1 MRKFVIEHSIKIG
14 VNKFIKPIR
23 DKLNHKL
30 DLMIKERDRLNGIS
44 KNPNTIITNLSSHTL
59 SEDEYKTLR
68 FGLNHGLAKQ
78 PKDTETFVV
87 AEELWN
93 QLYRSKVL
101 KNGHYSVERAK
112 NLLRG
117 FAFNY
122 INIDDRQI
130 FKDSKHIKLIKNLRK
145 SIAILKPDKG
155 NGIVLI
161 DIADYQYSID
171 SLFADKAKF
180 RKVNVDPTA
189 SRLTSIQRYLK
200 TLLNRNE
207 IDENEYKDMRPK
219 NAKPARAHGLPKIH
233 KKYEHL
239 PKFRPIVDTTGTT
252 HYSVGKY
259 LTNLLNPL
267 TVNDYTLKDSFDAA
281 EKIKQIPK
289 ELFDDGYVFVSFDV
303 TSLFTNV
310 PLSKTINIIIDRI
323 YNKNLLQTK
332 ISKNTLRK
340 LIQDTCK
347 KTVFSAN
354 NILYEQL
361 DGVSMG
367 SSLGPVLANIIMT
380 ELEQSVIKPYIDSGI
395 VKFYS
400 RYVDDTLLVIRPVDI
415 DKVHCSLNKFD
426 KNLQFTVDK
435 FEDETPH
442 FLDLEIAPDG
452 LSIFRK
458 DTNTGLYTN
467 FDSYAPWSYRKA
479 WISSLANRATKLC
492 HPAKLKNEINLI
504 KKFAS
509 WNGFPRF
516 AVNKIIKTA
525 TSPRHSENDNA
536 DNTIPTTLW
545 LRIPYAGPTGEQL
558 VSALK
563 RKLKFCLKKDTNVM
577 FRVIYSTHKI
587 GFYTNMKDPTPL
599 KFKSNIVYR
608 FICPGCRA
616 SYVGKTERNLFTRC
630 SEHATKKESAV
641 LEHLKECSEVKFIT
655 TLLTL
660 GIEKPNFRSIY
671 INLVND
677 NTSVIDSSDNWS
689 SLLYKE
695 ALHIKRLKPILNN
708 GLKASRELYLF

>member
-1 MRKFVIEHSIKIG
+1 MNSLFGISFVLFYLKLSAGNGFWINLRAADENLYKIATTVERLEKKLKRYEASLNFLINCRDQNVFPKFVRWKNTKYLDQLSKRKYQRRILLDEIITKRKQIREIKTVFFTKRETLNSNATFMRKFVIEHSIKIG

-30 DLMIKERDRLNGIS
+30 DLIIKERDRLNGIS

-78 PKDTETFVV
+78 PKDTE
-87 AEELWN
+87 LLLL
-93 QLYRSKVL
+93 Q
-101 KNGHYSVERAK
+101 KN
-112 NLLRG
+112 
-117 FAFNY
+117 F
-122 INIDDRQI
+122 
-130 FKDSKHIKLIKNLRK
+130 
-145 SIAILKPDKG
+145 
-155 NGIVLI
+155 GI
-161 DIADYQYSID
+161 S
-171 SLFADKAKF
+171 SKF

-289 ELFDDGYVFVSFDV
+289 ELFDDGYVFVS
-303 TSLFTNV
+303 
-310 PLSKTINIIIDRI
+310 
-323 YNKNLLQTK
+323 
-332 ISKNTLRK
+332 
-340 LIQDTCK
+340 
-347 KTVFSAN
+347 
-354 NILYEQL
+354 
-361 DGVSMG
+361 
-367 SSLGPVLANIIMT
+367 
-380 ELEQSVIKPYIDSGI
+380 
-395 VKFYS
+395 
-400 RYVDDTLLVIRPVDI
+400 
-415 DKVHCSLNKFD
+415 
-426 KNLQFTVDK
+426 DK